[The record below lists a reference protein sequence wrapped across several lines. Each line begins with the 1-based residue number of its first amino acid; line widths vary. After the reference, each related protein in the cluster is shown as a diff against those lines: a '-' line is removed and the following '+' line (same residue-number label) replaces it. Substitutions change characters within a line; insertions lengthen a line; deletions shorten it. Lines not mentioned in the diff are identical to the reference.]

1 MILFL
6 KEQPVSY
13 NVKNALTTAKG
24 GILYG
29 SDFQDRND
37 SKWLG
42 DNLTIDSLFPQWIIK
57 AYQSDPENV
66 AIIPIIKNYL
76 RWLLSQEYG
85 YGAQLNWE
93 NIRVPLFM
101 NSIFLE
107 AVADFYF
114 PNADFSQSHL
124 SPILPNIRRFLIKSD
139 SNYFDIKGTPN
150 AIKYIICSLLGFSVN
165 NISVNTSNFA
175 SIDIK
180 VTSSLLSDIEKF
192 KPFIAAYVVPAGMAV
207 NYTTL

>member
-13 NVKNALTTAKG
+13 NVKNAITTARASN
-24 GILYG
+24 LYG

-42 DNLTIDSLFPQWIIK
+42 DNLTIESLFPQWIIK
-57 AYQSDPENV
+57 AYQSDPDNV
-66 AIIPIIKNYL
+66 SIIPIIKNYL

-114 PNADFSQSHL
+114 PNADFSQAHL
-124 SPILPNIRRFLIKSD
+124 SPILPNIRRFLVKAD
-139 SNYFDIKGTPN
+139 SNYFDIKGTPS
-150 AIKYIICSLLGFSVN
+150 AIKYIICSLLGFSLNDVT
-165 NISVNTSNFA
+165 VNTSNFT

-180 VTSSLLSDIEKF
+180 VTSSLLSNIEKF
-192 KPFIAAYVVPAGMAV
+192 KPFIAAYVVPAGMAI

>member
-1 MILFL
+1 MIFFL

-13 NVKNALTTAKG
+13 DVKNAITTARAG
-24 GILYG
+24 SLYG
-29 SDFQDRND
+29 SDLYNRND

-42 DNLTIDSLFPQWIIK
+42 DNLTVESLFPQWILK
-57 AYQSDPENV
+57 AYESDPNNV
-66 AIIPIIKNYL
+66 AIVPIIKNYL

-107 AVADFYF
+107 ALADFYF

-124 SPILPNIRRFLIKSD
+124 SPILPNIRKFLVKSD
-139 SNYFDIKGTPN
+139 SNYFDIKGTPP
-150 AIKYIICSLLGFSVN
+150 AIKYLICSLLGFS
-165 NISVNTSNFA
+165 ISDVVVSTSNFIN
-175 SIDIK
+175 IDIK

-192 KPFIAAYVVPAGMAV
+192 KPFINSYVVPAGMAV